1 MIESILVAQEI
12 TKIDA
17 LSIDVDGK
25 EAAILKSFPFKK
37 FPVSAVTVE
46 LHGKFADPQ
55 EVSNIMKG
63 NDFKSLKL
71 MSDHI
76 SQKTDILFVN
86 NKIET

>member
-25 EAAILKSFPFKK
+25 EAAILKYFPFKK

-86 NKIET
+86 NKVET